1 MVIFQIILTE
11 LPLSQ
16 EKVALE
22 KSFKQI
28 VMMTSISQNYNKAFG
43 YATTGCEC
51 QHLCKY
57 NMNRYKHFVII
68 S

>member
-22 KSFKQI
+22 KKFLKSSYDDQYFTK
-28 VMMTSISQNYNKAFG
+28 
-43 YATTGCEC
+43 
-51 QHLCKY
+51 L
-57 NMNRYKHFVII
+57 
-68 S
+68 